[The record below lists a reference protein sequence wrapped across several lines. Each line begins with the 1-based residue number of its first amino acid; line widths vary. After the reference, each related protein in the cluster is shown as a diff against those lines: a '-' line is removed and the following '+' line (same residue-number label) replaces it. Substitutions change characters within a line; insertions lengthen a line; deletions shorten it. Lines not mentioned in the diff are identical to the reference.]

1 MKNIILKIFIGIV
14 ISLIYIPLSITIS
27 FISFLFI
34 NNIFSPNEISFVV
47 VLVGFLVATV
57 IMFFTAYFLSY
68 MLKKEKLKLV
78 NLKHRVL
85 YVFVCCLVP
94 VSVICVYVVYENIF
108 ISKLQQINLAITNNL
123 GLELLVKNSL
133 NVVSAILLLICFAYA
148 TFFVMYIISNMIVN
162 RKKE

>member
-133 NVVSAILLLICFAYA
+133 NVVSAILLLIYFAYA
-148 TFFVMYIISNMIVN
+148 TFFVMYIISNLIVN

>member
-1 MKNIILKIFIGIV
+1 MKSIILKIFIGIV

-34 NNIFSPNEISFVV
+34 NNIFSPNEISYVV
-47 VLVGFLVATV
+47 VLAGFLVATV

-68 MLKKEKLKLV
+68 MLKKEKIKLV

-94 VSVICVYVVYENIF
+94 VSVICSYVVYENIS
-108 ISKLQQINLAITNNL
+108 ISKLQQTNLAITNNL

-148 TFFVMYIISNMIVN
+148 TFFVMYIISNLIVN
-162 RKKE
+162 RKKD

>member
-57 IMFFTAYFLSY
+57 IMFFAAYFLSY

-94 VSVICVYVVYENIF
+94 VSAICAYVVYENIS
-108 ISKLQQINLAITNNL
+108 ISKLYNLLRNQL
-123 GLELLVKNSL
+123 P
-133 NVVSAILLLICFAYA
+133 
-148 TFFVMYIISNMIVN
+148 
-162 RKKE
+162 

>member
-148 TFFVMYIISNMIVN
+148 TFFVMYIISNLIVN

>member
-57 IMFFTAYFLSY
+57 IMFFAAYFLSY
-68 MLKKEKLKLV
+68 MLKKEK
-78 NLKHRVL
+78 
-85 YVFVCCLVP
+85 
-94 VSVICVYVVYENIF
+94 I
-108 ISKLQQINLAITNNL
+108 
-123 GLELLVKNSL
+123 
-133 NVVSAILLLICFAYA
+133 
-148 TFFVMYIISNMIVN
+148 
-162 RKKE
+162 

>member
-108 ISKLQQINLAITNNL
+108 ISKLQQANLAITNNL

-133 NVVSAILLLICFAYA
+133 NVLSAILLLICFAYA
-148 TFFVMYIISNMIVN
+148 TFFVMYIISNLIVN

>member
-1 MKNIILKIFIGIV
+1 MKSIILKIFIGIV

-94 VSVICVYVVYENIF
+94 VSVICAYVVYENIF

-148 TFFVMYIISNMIVN
+148 TFFVMYIISNLIVN